1 MSGLFRT
8 PRSSMDF
15 WQFTPQALLPLMAAL
30 AAASAAVQ
38 VWRRRESP
46 QAGWLATVLFGAAW
60 WAGIAVLEYATT
72 ALWGKIFFSQLTYLG
87 IELAPLAVWRFAYAY
102 THDGAAPS
110 RGWRWLT
117 NGWAGAVVVATFTN
131 GWHHWLWSEVR
142 LIDVDGFV
150 QAWYGRGWLF
160 WANVV

>member
-1 MSGLFRT
+1 MAHDGEGSVADGKRDSLLGTGNHLWRSGLDARWTWGMAPRVRRLIMRVLRGASLSCDANRLRWPKKGGSAMSGLFRT

-87 IELAPLAVWRFAYAY
+87 IALAP
-102 THDGAAPS
+102 
-110 RGWRWLT
+110 
-117 NGWAGAVVVATFTN
+117 
-131 GWHHWLWSEVR
+131 
-142 LIDVDGFV
+142 
-150 QAWYGRGWLF
+150 
-160 WANVV
+160 